1 MKCKIRQILS
11 HNIIKSSTTLC
22 RCCTKRLKNG
32 LEPFYWVKIQYN
44 SFPKKGDGAILSYN
58 QKKDVE
64 KMPANQV
71 DQEET
76 VPNSEKSP
84 EFDVFGTA
92 LNDLHSPFEF

>member
-1 MKCKIRQILS
+1 
-11 HNIIKSSTTLC
+11 
-22 RCCTKRLKNG
+22 
-32 LEPFYWVKIQYN
+32 
-44 SFPKKGDGAILSYN
+44 LSYN

-64 KMPANQV
+64 KMPVNQV

-76 VPNSEKSP
+76 LPNSEKSP